1 MQGLYVIMYALK
13 NRFEEIRQ
21 KIEKLTD
28 ENISLKSQVQS
39 LQEDILRK
47 EREIEYLDGEKKKI
61 VEEIRLL
68 KLSNSVARDT
78 SELKEELEI
87 ILREIDESLELIRN
101 K

>member
-1 MQGLYVIMYALK
+1 MYALK